1 MHYHSIL
8 YFLVGILEEIRDEK
22 IKSILV
28 NIQGLCRRYVG
39 QKLYKVE
46 MRKKQ
51 LIAVIQRNFRK
62 YMFFRDWQ
70 WYHLV
75 NSTKRFIGQKSVED
89 ELAELEAEAAQH
101 CTEYDH
107 EVKIRDEF
115 NSSNKG
121 MSAEI
126 KEMMDTIALETE

>member
-1 MHYHSIL
+1 
-8 YFLVGILEEIRDEK
+8 
-22 IKSILV
+22 
-28 NIQGLCRRYVG
+28 
-39 QKLYKVE
+39 
-46 MRKKQ
+46 
-51 LIAVIQRNFRK
+51 
-62 YMFFRDWQ
+62 MFFRDWQ

-115 NSSNKG
+115 SASNKA

-126 KEMMDTIALETE
+126 KEMMDTIGQSQGDLTSYQQDLAKVSNEK